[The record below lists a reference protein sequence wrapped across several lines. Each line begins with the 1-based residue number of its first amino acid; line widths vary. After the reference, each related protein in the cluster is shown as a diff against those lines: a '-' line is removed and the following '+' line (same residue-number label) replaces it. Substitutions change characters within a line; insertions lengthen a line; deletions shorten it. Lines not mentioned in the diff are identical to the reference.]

1 LKKIILL
8 TVLLATIFSA
18 FIFNPATAAPSR
30 GKEEIKTTIYFF
42 WGEGCPYCEQ
52 QKKFFIHLK
61 KKHPEVKIK
70 SYEVTKNAANRPI
83 FHLLARSYDM
93 TARSVPMTFI
103 DNFKPVRGFNM
114 ELARHIEDMVE
125 YCRNDYCVD
134 PGVKAGLISAPEDAP
149 PISEELRQWP
159 HANEGEIINLPLLGR
174 VNLAEMPLFLMT
186 GIVAFVDGFNPCSL
200 WLITLLLGIV
210 IPSGSRRKALVVSL
224 TFLLVTAGAYGMFI
238 LGLLHAFYYIGFM
251 FWIRLMVA
259 VVAFIFAVVN
269 IKDYFWFKK
278 GISFTIPE
286 EYQPK
291 IFKKFHSLA
300 TSKESHPH
308 LIASVA
314 AMALGAVLIE
324 LPCTAGLPIIWSGI
338 ISQYSISLPLF
349 ILLFLLYLFVYLLL
363 ELIIIFLAIITL
375 KSTRLQKIHGRI
387 LKLIGGLIM
396 LALAGVMLLAPD
408 TMETFQGVLT
418 VFVGSFGA
426 ASIIIIIDRII
437 LPRLG
442 NEPDR

>member
-1 LKKIILL
+1 MKKLILL
-8 TVLLATIFSA
+8 TIILTILFSTL
-18 FIFNPATAAPSR
+18 IFNPGPAAAIQ
-30 GKEEIKTTIYFF
+30 EDTEMKTTIYFF
-42 WGEGCPYCEQ
+42 WGEGCPYCKQ

-61 KKHPEVKIK
+61 NKHPEVKIK

-83 FHLLARSYDM
+83 FNLLARSYDV

-103 DNFKPVRGFNM
+103 GNFKPVRGFNM
-114 ELARHIEDMVE
+114 ELARNIEDMVE
-125 YCRNDYCVD
+125 YCRDNYCVN
-134 PGVKAGLISAPEDAP
+134 PGVKAGLISPPENAR
-149 PISEELRQWP
+149 PIPEKIRDWP
-159 HANEGEIINLPLLGR
+159 RANEGKIIDLPFLGR
-174 VNLAEMPLFLMT
+174 VNVAEMPLFLMT
-186 GIVAFVDGFNPCSL
+186 AIVAFVDGFNPCSL

-210 IPSGSRRKALVVSL
+210 IPSGSRRKTLVVSL

-238 LGLLHAFYYIGFM
+238 LGLLHAFYYIGYM
-251 FWIRLMVA
+251 FWIRLLVA

-286 EYQPK
+286 KYQPK

-324 LPCTAGLPIIWSGI
+324 LPCTAGLPVIWSGI
-338 ISQYSISLPLF
+338 ISQHSISLPLF
-349 ILLFLLYLFVYLLL
+349 IILLLLYLFIYLMD
-363 ELIIIFLAIITL
+363 ELIIVFLAIITL
-375 KSTRLQKIHGRI
+375 RVTRLQKVHGRI

-396 LALAGVMLLAPD
+396 LTLAGVMLFAPEA
-408 TMETFQGVLT
+408 METFQGVLT
-418 VFVGSFGA
+418 VFAGSFGA
-426 ASIIIIIDRII
+426 AAIIIIIDRII

-442 NEPDR
+442 FEPDR